1 MKRLLLSIFASLPF
15 LWTGAQTIQI
25 TPMELEATVN
35 QGETAV
41 VYTIIANTGT
51 DTLDITFPAWVSRGS
66 GGPDEFGYLWIDSD
80 EEGGPGYEWVEISET
95 GNEIEG
101 LGDDNIAG
109 PFPIGFSFPFYGQ
122 AKNHFWVSSN
132 GAISFNDQFL
142 AFANQGIPTNSNYI
156 DLIAWYWT
164 DLMSD
169 DSMSHTYY
177 KNFDTKVVI
186 QFEKYVRYPGSEEFI
201 TAEMILFNTGDIVI
215 RYKQITEGFNPTPV
229 TIGIQSHNPEMGLQ
243 VTYNEAYV
251 HSEMALRFDSPVQ
264 TTGFITSVTPA
275 SFHLPPG
282 TQEHVWITYDSEGY
296 EVGTYD
302 QHLLCVSND
311 TVHPEINIQNIMHV
325 VNPLNAGFKG
335 YVTDAA
341 TGYAINDVKV
351 QVGEHYVYTNGNGWY
366 ELPLE
371 PGVYD
376 VSFIKSGYQ
385 TLVVEDTTA
394 VTGFS
399 MLDVQL
405 GGYYFLVG
413 RVWAGENYLE
423 SGFAYGYKMT
433 EEGTVVDVYAEMVGV
448 EGFYEFSGLSSAY
461 YIVKAEP
468 SPNSTYYGTYLPT
481 YYGDVLHWEDATVI
495 HLTQNTDGAVIHLIG
510 STAMPQG
517 GGSISGII
525 ENSGDQAN
533 AAFIPV
539 ILRIAESGEAVMVY
553 SDASGNFTFS
563 DLGYGTYELFAEI
576 PGKSIEPM
584 TITLDEA
591 TPSVSGISMMITD
604 QQIVF
609 MGIGEEEFLVSLSQS
624 YPNPATDQVNLLI
637 SLKKP
642 ASLKVELTD
651 VSGRIIRIN
660 TVQIQSS
667 GNIRLDLS
675 PVPAGYY
682 FIRISDD
689 NGNQAVRSFIR
700 R

>member
-1 MKRLLLSIFASLPF
+1 MKKLLFFVMASFAF
-15 LWTGAQTIQI
+15 LWAGAQTIQI

-41 VYTIIANTGT
+41 VYTVIANTGS
-51 DTLDITFPAWVSRGS
+51 DTLDITFPAWISRGT
-66 GGPDEFGYLWIDSD
+66 GGPDEFGYYWIDSD
-80 EEGGPGYEWVEISET
+80 EEGGPNYEWVEISEI

-101 LGDDNIAG
+101 LGDDNVAG
-109 PFPIGFSFPFYGQ
+109 PFPIGFTFPFYGQ
-122 AKNHFWVSSN
+122 ARNHFWVSSN
-132 GAISFNDQFL
+132 GAVSFNDQFL
-142 AFANQGIPTNSNYI
+142 TFANQGIPTNSNYI
-156 DLIAWYWT
+156 DFIAWFWT
-164 DLMSD
+164 DLMIETG
-169 DSMSHTYY
+169 MSHTYY
-177 KNFDTKVVI
+177 KNYDNKVVI
-186 QFEKYVRYPGSEEFI
+186 QFEKYVRYPGSTDFI
-201 TAEMILFNTGDIVI
+201 TAELILVNTGDIYV
-215 RYKQITEGFNPTPV
+215 RYKQVTEGFNTTIG
-229 TIGIQSHNPEMGLQ
+229 TIGIQSFDPSMGLQ
-243 VTYNEAYV
+243 VTYNQAYV
-251 HSEMALRFDSPVQ
+251 HSELALRFDSPSQ
-264 TTGFITSVTPA
+264 TTGFITSVAPA
-275 SFHLPPG
+275 SFHLAPG

-376 VSFIKSGYQ
+376 VSFIREGYQ

-394 VTGFS
+394 FTGFS
-399 MLDVQL
+399 TLDVQL

-413 RVWAGENYLE
+413 RVWAGDNYLE
-423 SGFAYGYKMT
+423 TGFAYGYKMT
-433 EEGTVVDVYAEMVGV
+433 EEGTVVDIYAEMVGE
-448 EGFYEFSGLSSAY
+448 EGWYEFSGLSSAY

-481 YYGDVLHWEDATVI
+481 YYGDVLHWEDATII

-539 ILRIAESGEAVMVY
+539 ILRIAESTEAVMVY

-584 TITLDEA
+584 NITLDEA
-591 TPSVSGISMMITD
+591 TPSVSGIAMVIMD
-604 QQIVF
+604 QQIIF
-609 MGIGEEEFLVSLSQS
+609 MGIGEEEFLASLSQA
-624 YPNPATDQVNLLI
+624 YPNPATDRVSLLI
-637 SLKKP
+637 RPKKP
-642 ASLKVELTD
+642 ANLKVELTD
-651 VSGRIIRIN
+651 ISGRVIQTRRQQIGASG
-660 TVQIQSS
+660 TV
-667 GNIRLDLS
+667 NMDLS
-675 PVPAGYY
+675 NVPAGYY
-682 FIRISDD
+682 FIRISDE
-689 NGNQAVRSFIR
+689 NENQAVRSFIKE
-700 R
+700 